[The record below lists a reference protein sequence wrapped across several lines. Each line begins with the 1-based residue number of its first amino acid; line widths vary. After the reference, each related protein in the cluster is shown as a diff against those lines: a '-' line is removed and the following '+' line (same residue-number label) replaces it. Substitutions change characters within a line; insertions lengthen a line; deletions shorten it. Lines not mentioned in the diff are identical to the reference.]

1 MSPEE
6 KAEMEAAAKAD
17 AEASAEATEPSSK
30 TSAAASAAAAS
41 AAADPL
47 GQSVAGAA
55 NEAAQAEVGVSGE
68 NQALALHSSASGTST
83 PTAKADGEADAVG
96 AAKKPESSKKG
107 KPKLT
112 PEQKAQLEALE
123 KKQDEE
129 KQKRI
134 ETLQDK
140 LVQRIRPF
148 VDAKNP
154 GDINDAE
161 TKAFENRIRIEA
173 EDLKLESFGVEVSH
187 IIFFSA
193 CSTTDKI
200 SSDAPYHR
208 SSLYYQSRQ
217 LFEEQKVLWWR
228 FLRATKGE
236 GRDDERGLEL
246 ARFCVG
252 CLCW

>member
-68 NQALALHSSASGTST
+68 NQALALHSSASGTNT

-193 CSTTDKI
+193 CSTTDKYPQMLHTI
-200 SSDAPYHR
+200 GQVYITKAGN
-208 SSLYYQSRQ
+208 
-217 LFEEQKVLWWR
+217 
-228 FLRATKGE
+228 FLKSKKFFGGGFFGRLKEKGGMMKE
-236 GRDDERGLEL
+236 GWNLLGS
-246 ARFCVG
+246 A
-252 CLCW
+252 

>member
-187 IIFFSA
+187 IIFFFQHVRLLIKYPQMLHTIGQVYITKAGNFLKSKKFFGGGFFGRLKEKGGMMKEGWNLLGSA
-193 CSTTDKI
+193 
-200 SSDAPYHR
+200 
-208 SSLYYQSRQ
+208 
-217 LFEEQKVLWWR
+217 
-228 FLRATKGE
+228 
-236 GRDDERGLEL
+236 
-246 ARFCVG
+246 
-252 CLCW
+252 